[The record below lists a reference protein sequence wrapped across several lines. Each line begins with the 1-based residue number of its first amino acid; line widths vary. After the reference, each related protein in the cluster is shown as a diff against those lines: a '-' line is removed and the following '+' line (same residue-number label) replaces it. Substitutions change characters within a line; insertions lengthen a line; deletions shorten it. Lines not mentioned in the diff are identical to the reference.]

1 MKIMWI
7 SREVNSREIHMK
19 NFTWISPHTNFTSH
33 EFHMIFSDE
42 TSREFNVSHN
52 WLCSYSKSMTN
63 SWKRFKN
70 WETGRLTLKSITI
83 EQFNLRIQNLQQNVI
98 SINGIELG
106 HAACFSTK
114 NVLCCFY
121 NICCNTYYAMG
132 NI

>member
-1 MKIMWI
+1 MKIMWTFTWI
-7 SREVNSREIHMK
+7 SHEVISSEIHMR
-19 NFTWISPHTNFTSH
+19 NFTWISPHTNFTW
-33 EFHMIFSDE
+33 ISDE
-42 TSREFNVSHN
+42 TSRELNVSHN

-121 NICCNTYYAMG
+121 NVCCNTYYAMG

>member
-1 MKIMWI
+1 MKIMWT
-7 SREVNSREIHMK
+7 
-19 NFTWISPHTNFTSH
+19 FTWSYFTWNSHEKFHVNFTSH
-33 EFHMIFSDE
+33 EFHVIFSDE

-121 NICCNTYYAMG
+121 NVCCNTYYAMG

>member
-19 NFTWISPHTNFTSH
+19 NFTWISPHTNFTW
-33 EFHMIFSDE
+33 FFSDE

-121 NICCNTYYAMG
+121 NVCCNTYYAMG